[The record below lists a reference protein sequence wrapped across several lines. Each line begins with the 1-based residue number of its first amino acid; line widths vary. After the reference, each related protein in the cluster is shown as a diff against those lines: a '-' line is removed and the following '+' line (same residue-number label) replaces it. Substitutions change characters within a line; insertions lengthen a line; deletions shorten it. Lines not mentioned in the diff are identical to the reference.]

1 LSTLVDIEGWEI
13 VIKRDRQGVLH
24 SFRIKGRDTDSVFVK
39 RRRAR

>member
-24 SFRIKGRDTDSVFVK
+24 SFRIKGGQFSGR
-39 RRRAR
+39 